1 MKVYADAKYT
11 KYLTKLLKHYYKEQE
26 LYVEQVPNGIIAN
39 EHENGYGVFD
49 SRFKFVK
56 SSIQN
61 HKGRKGQFVP
71 KFNRDNIPYIDA
83 DAIYLCHL
91 GKNNFGH
98 FILEHLNRGWC
109 LTDEKY
115 QNMKIVIVDEIGA
128 GKVNDYIYVLLGLL
142 GIKKSNVI
150 LLDKTTQ
157 FRNVFVPTPGFDL
170 SAFYT
175 DAYRDMWNYIA
186 NNVPESKVYEKI
198 YLSRCKMPMD
208 RHTYGEET
216 IQNIFAKNGYQIIY
230 PETLPLVEQIA
241 LIKNCKHLA
250 GCAGT
255 ALHLALAMKQGGT
268 VYQIKRNTPLQDNA
282 DTQYVIDKTKG
293 LDSVFIAGSM
303 ETVKTDHWSMTPQ
316 IIGMTEYM
324 KQFFDENG
332 FKYTKSDLKKWDK
345 EFADYNKAIANCD
358 MQKYATKS
366 VKKYIIKYVSC
377 FIPGRIRRN
386 HFREFL
392 KKLLNYEY

>member
-1 MKVYADAKYT
+1 MKVYADAKYK

-26 LYVEQVPNGIIAN
+26 PHIEKFERGIIAN
-39 EHENGYGVFD
+39 EHQNGYGVFD
-49 SRFKFVK
+49 CRYKFVK
-56 SSIQN
+56 ASIQN
-61 HKGRKGQFVP
+61 HKGRKGQFIP
-71 KFNRDNIPYIDA
+71 KFNHNKVPYIDA
-83 DAIYLCHL
+83 DVIYLCHL

-109 LTDEKY
+109 LVDKKY

-128 GKVNDYIYVLLGLL
+128 GKINDYIYVLLGLL

-150 LLDKTTQ
+150 LLKETTQ

-175 DAYRDMWNYIA
+175 DAYRNMWKYIA
-186 NNVPESKVYEKI
+186 NNVPDSKVYEKI
-198 YLSRCKMPMD
+198 YLSRCKMPVD

-230 PETLPLVEQIA
+230 PETLPLTEQIA
-241 LIKNCKHLA
+241 LIKNCKYLA

-255 ALHLALAMKQGGT
+255 ALHLALTMKQGGT

-293 LDSVFIAGSM
+293 LDSVFIAGSK
-303 ETVKTDHWSMTPQ
+303 ETVKTDHWSLTPQ
-316 IIGMTEYM
+316 IIGMTDYM

-332 FKYTKSDLKKWDK
+332 FKYTKSDLKTWDK
-345 EFADYNKAIANCD
+345 ELVDYNEALTKCGRQNHS
-358 MQKYATKS
+358 TKS
-366 VKKYIIKYVSC
+366 IKKYVIKYMAC
-377 FIPGRIRRN
+377 FVPGRIHRN
-386 HFREFL
+386 KLREFL
-392 KKLLNYEY
+392 KKLLKYEY